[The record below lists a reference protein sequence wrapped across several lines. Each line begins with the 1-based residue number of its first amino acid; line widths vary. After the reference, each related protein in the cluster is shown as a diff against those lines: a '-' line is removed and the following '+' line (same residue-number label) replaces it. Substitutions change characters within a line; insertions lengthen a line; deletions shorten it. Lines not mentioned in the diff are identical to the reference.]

1 MKICI
6 TASLL
11 LASAFLMKTNQA
23 SAQAA
28 IGTTTPDASA
38 MLDVTA
44 TGKGLLVPRMN
55 MANRP
60 ASPATGLLIYQT
72 DNTPGFYVYNGTAW
86 TPVTTAA
93 PAATRDS
100 TIIVT
105 RAVATYNAGTP
116 ALGPYYF
123 SPMPFQSSQASVS
136 TNQTPTASSEGT
148 SAATAYVVP
157 AACTFSSLRV
167 AARVAPDGDAL
178 GSPNTTTITLYKN
191 GVATGLSVQVTTAVA
206 LGSTG
211 SNMNNTSTVAVVPG
225 DVISYRYTQT
235 NQSPNTIYTV
245 VLKGY

>member
-11 LASAFLMKTNQA
+11 LSSVFLMKTNHV

-28 IGTTTPDASA
+28 LGTTTPDASA
-38 MLDVTA
+38 MLDISA
-44 TGKGLLVPRMN
+44 TGKGLLVPRMTL
-55 MANRP
+55 ANRP
-60 ASPATGLLIYQT
+60 AAPATGLLIYQT

-86 TPVTTAA
+86 TRIATVTTAA
-93 PAATRDS
+93 RDS
-100 TIIVT
+100 TVIVT
-105 RAVATYNAGTP
+105 RAVATYNPGAA

-136 TNQTPTASSEGT
+136 MTNTPAASAEGT

-157 AACTFSSLRV
+157 AACTFNSLRL
-167 AARVAPDGDAL
+167 AARVAPDGAAI
-178 GSPNTTTITLYKN
+178 GGTNTTTVTLYKN
-191 GVATGLSVQVTTAVA
+191 GTTTGLSVQVTTAVA

-211 SNMNNTSTVAVVPG
+211 SNESTGTVSVVPG
-225 DVISYRYTQT
+225 DVLSYRYTQT
-235 NQSPNTIYTV
+235 NQEPNTIYTV